1 MQKIPFQPSIN
12 SRSLH
17 WNDVV
22 SFDDL
27 LFRFLLDLRVLL
39 TFTSMILMGAQIA
52 IGLPMIPVED
62 IEQTS

>member
-12 SRSLH
+12 SRSLL

-27 LFRFLLDLRVLL
+27 LFRFPLDLRVLL